1 MSCPFFLRNVW
12 NWFAWFRYSIKWTR
26 LPGDGKDHGWIPDS
40 RRILF
45 YKKKGRYNGLKAQS
59 SRSSPR
65 PGFTF
70 VHSKRSIAKI
80 RKTRATNWREA
91 KVRQR
96 TIQWNSTH
104 VRKIRIRLLAEK
116 FTKLKNVQGSRV
128 MVAVWKREK
137 LDRRKWFSLESWS
150 MLFSLAKHS
159 VLHGP
164 RQCENASLRLDLLI
178 FSFPLSLSFVFFSVF
193 FNHTIRQSATTRLN
207 IWSDCVH
214 NLGLLL
220 SGSVCA
226 LQTIKICFLIIFIT
240 LYLSVLVCVFD
251 LFVFCFCRFFYFL
264 F

>member
-12 NWFAWFRYSIKWTR
+12 NWFAWFRYSVKWTR
-26 LPGDGKDHGWIPDS
+26 LPGDGKDLGWIPDS

-45 YKKKGRYNGLKAQS
+45 YKRKGRYNGLKAQS

-91 KVRQR
+91 KVQR

-128 MVAVWKREK
+128 MVAIWKREK

-164 RQCENASLRLDLLI
+164 RQCENAS
-178 FSFPLSLSFVFFSVF
+178 SLGPFDFFFFSLPF
-193 FNHTIRQSATTRLN
+193 
-207 IWSDCVH
+207 
-214 NLGLLL
+214 
-220 SGSVCA
+220 
-226 LQTIKICFLIIFIT
+226 
-240 LYLSVLVCVFD
+240 
-251 LFVFCFCRFFYFL
+251 FCFFFL
-264 F
+264 FSLFIQSDRVRRRG